1 MIGGAVDVQSLS
13 NFEPA
18 SAENKEAARFS
29 PEALMHSKRVVVIG
43 GQVDA
48 NLAYRTI
55 VYLKHLEA
63 LDEDAPIT
71 LLINSPGGSV
81 IDGMAMYDIIRQI
94 KCPIVT
100 IGNGMQASMGSIMLA
115 SGDQRYMTPSA
126 DLMIHQIM
134 TGANG
139 GTQHTDFEIR
149 SGHTARLHET
159 LKSVYVEFTGL
170 NHAYWDL
177 VMERDT
183 WLTADQALKIG
194 YIDGVTES
202 RKAGGKYA
210 AEAKREVPVDSLT
223 AAVLEKIAKMG
234 KDEVIQALNNG
245 QANSAEWGRFRPEL
259 VVRLAEFPE
268 FWTAGRR
275 AEAGL
280 NASNDDKKPAVTR
293 SSRKA
298 QGPSA

>member
-1 MIGGAVDVQSLS
+1 MIGGAVDIQSLS

-202 RKAGGKYA
+202 RKPGGKYA
-210 AEAKREVPVDSLT
+210 AEAKRDVPVDSLT

-234 KDEVIQALNNG
+234 KDDVIQALNNG

-280 NASNDDKKPAVTR
+280 SASNDDKKPAVR